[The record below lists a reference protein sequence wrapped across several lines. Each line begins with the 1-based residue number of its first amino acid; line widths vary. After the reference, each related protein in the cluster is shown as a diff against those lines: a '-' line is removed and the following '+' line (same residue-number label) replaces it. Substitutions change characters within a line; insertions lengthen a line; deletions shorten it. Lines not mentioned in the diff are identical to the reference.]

1 MRPLSAEEYD
11 QIPTYLVSQLSLPL
25 DRVNECIDS
34 VNNVVTDKRF
44 ENGASADTVT
54 HEELTSLL
62 RLGGKTKTFI
72 LLLVHC
78 GKLRGLDSP
87 TGRSYKI
94 TN

>member
-1 MRPLSAEEYD
+1 MPHPP
-11 QIPTYLVSQLSLPL
+11 Q
-25 DRVNECIDS
+25 
-34 VNNVVTDKRF
+34 

-87 TGRSYKI
+87 SGRSYKI